1 MNNNNKLGYLA
12 VILSNI
18 IVGLSFLFT
27 KKAVTI
33 TDPIT
38 TLFLRFFISFI
49 VITLTIV
56 FKIVNVNLK
65 DKNIKKLVFM
75 SIFFPSGFFLFQSFG
90 LKYASSSEAGIISAL
105 TPAIILIFSIIFLKE
120 KTNIKQAL
128 SIILSI
134 LGVIYIFSMKGMSL
148 NLNNLLGIV
157 LIFISCICFSTFSIL
172 SRKFSQEF
180 TPVEICFFMQLFG
193 FIVFLIMFISNGS
206 SFNNAVSLF
215 KNISFIGPILYLSI
229 LSTLVSAILNNYSLS
244 KIEAS
249 KVGVFFNI
257 STIVSISAGALIL
270 NEKIF
275 YYHII
280 GCVLIIIGIFG
291 ANYFSPKIE
300 NKKAT
305 EQKKEAN

>member
-1 MNNNNKLGYLA
+1 MNNDNKLGYLA

-18 IVGLSFLFT
+18 IIGLAFLFT
-27 KKAVTI
+27 KKAVTA

-38 TLFLRFFISFI
+38 TLFLRFFICFI
-49 VITLTIV
+49 VISLTIL
-56 FKIVNVNLK
+56 FKIVKVNLK
-65 DKNIKKLVFM
+65 GKNLKNLIFM

-105 TPAIILIFSIIFLKE
+105 TPAIILILSIVFLKE
-120 KTNIKQAL
+120 KTNIKQIL

-134 LGVIYIFSMKGMSL
+134 FGVIYIFSMKGMSL
-148 NLNNLLGIV
+148 NLDNFLGIL
-157 LIFISCICFSTFSIL
+157 LIFISCICFSIFSIL
-172 SRKFSQEF
+172 SRKFSNEF

-193 FIVFLIMFISNGS
+193 FMVFLFLFIVNRNSFS
-206 SFNNAVSLF
+206 SAVSLF
-215 KNISFIGPILYLSI
+215 KDLSFIGPILYLSV
-229 LSTLVSAILNNYSLS
+229 LSTLISAILNNYALS

-257 STIVSISAGALIL
+257 STIVSIAAGALIL

-280 GCVLIIIGIFG
+280 GCTLIIIGIVG
-291 ANYFSPKIE
+291 ANYFSPNIDTK
-300 NKKAT
+300 NTSKKSA
-305 EQKKEAN
+305 